1 MYDTER
7 TLGWTLTLEKG
18 TGKPLWVIR
27 DPKKSWVGESLI
39 REDLLL
45 GAENLA
51 KGWEVRAVKLR
62 EEADNYQDTADGI
75 RDLLNRTN
83 KEEVTK

>member
-1 MYDTER
+1 MNDTER

-18 TGKPLWVIR
+18 TLWVIR

-51 KGWEVRAVKLR
+51 EGAEVRAVKLR

-83 KEEVTK
+83 KEEEKA